1 MGGWV
6 GGFGWVE
13 GKKAVWMSCWMYPT
27 YPLNLYRN
35 EEEEEE
41 DEEEMG
47 GGWSAL
53 ELIIAKGNIFA
64 RMSPQHK
71 QDLVRALQDT
81 GLVVCMTGTSHP
93 PTHPPTLVVD
103 GKVEE
108 EQAVRTSHCEL
119 GLGGWVG
126 VWVDERMS
134 PQHKQDLVRALQ
146 DTGLV
151 VCMTGTS
158 HPPTH
163 PPIPPVDRGEGGGS
177 NELLYAWVGW
187 VTDPSPFLHPTH
199 PPTHPP
205 TQATVRTTPVRSK
218 RET

>member
-93 PTHPPTLVVD
+93 PTHPP
-103 GKVEE
+103 
-108 EQAVRTSHCEL
+108 
-119 GLGGWVG
+119 
-126 VWVDERMS
+126 
-134 PQHKQDLVRALQ
+134 
-146 DTGLV
+146 
-151 VCMTGTS
+151 
-158 HPPTH
+158 
-163 PPIPPVDRGEGGGS
+163 IPPVDRGEGGGS